1 MHTAAHLFK
10 QLLRDLKDPLI
21 PQELHERALQIGAM
35 KNQENEIKLAINDF
49 VKDMGVTHPHHRLTL
64 LFLLEQ
70 LQSFTQ
76 PKVVD
81 KTKMNAENLATLFTP
96 NIIPCK
102 SADLNAHLKYSSHG
116 KSFVQ
121 HLINHVMINNN
132 P

>member
-1 MHTAAHLFK
+1 
-10 QLLRDLKDPLI
+10 
-21 PQELHERALQIGAM
+21 M
-35 KNQENEIKLAINDF
+35 KKQENEIKLAINDF

-81 KTKMNAENLATLFTP
+81 KTRMNADNLATIFTP
-96 NIIPCK
+96 NIMLCS
-102 SADLNAHLKYSSHG
+102 SADLNAHLKYSSLG

-121 HLINHVMINNN
+121 HLIKHVMIDKN